1 MGSNMVLGSPREE
14 ADPLRQSLSAE
25 AGDETGETGS
35 PAPSPF
41 LPNTSIQFAWDST
54 SLGALKKCPR
64 YYQYKLIEGWSHE
77 TGIHLRWGLEFHSA
91 LEDYERSRAVG
102 LGHDDAMHDT
112 LRALLGRLEG
122 WEPQPTTKGEE
133 AKSKENLLKTVVWY
147 LENYNPDPAETVILA
162 NGKPAVEV
170 SFQFELDFGPQSISF
185 DVLDPIPMSD
195 FGKRE
200 GQKVGQLELGPKYLL
215 CGHLDRI
222 VRFADHTFVMDHKT
236 TTSTPGSY
244 YFAQYEPNNQMT
256 LYTLASQII
265 LGSPIKGVIIDVVQI
280 AAGFSRFSRG
290 FTYRTADQL
299 EEWLENTKHWLRYA
313 EGLAADG
320 FWPMNDTACD
330 KFGGCEFRGICS
342 KSPSVRQR
350 FLESEFE
357 RREPWNPLKAR

>member
-1 MGSNMVLGSPREE
+1 MTE
-14 ADPLRQSLSAE
+14 AQ
-25 AGDETGETGS
+25 
-35 PAPSPF
+35 SPF
-41 LPNTSIQFAWDST
+41 LPGTHIQFAWDST

-64 YYQYKLIEGWSHE
+64 YYQYKLIEGWGNE
-77 TGIHLRWGLEFHSA
+77 TGIHLRWGSEFHSA
-91 LEDYERSRAVG
+91 LEDYQRSRA
-102 LGHDDAMHDT
+102 LGIRHDDAVHDT
-112 LRALLGRLEG
+112 LRALLARLSG
-122 WEPQPTTKGEE
+122 WEPQPNSKSEE
-133 AKSKENLLKTVVWY
+133 LKTKENLLRSVVWY
-147 LENYNPDPAETVILA
+147 LEHYNPDPAETVILA

-170 SFQFELDFGPQSISF
+170 SFQFEIDVQPRAFGHHQ
-185 DVLDPIPMSD
+185 DL
-195 FGKRE
+195 
-200 GQKVGQLELGPKYLL
+200 LEANGTANYLL

-236 TTSTPGSY
+236 TTSTPGPY